1 MQVLQSICE
10 RVTPY
15 GIFEIWIKRRGSRN
29 FMFECLIKNLIPTIG
44 KAALANIQIGAG
56 TAASHIAIGTGV
68 LAAADADTTLGTE
81 VLRMAAT
88 RSRIT
93 TTTLNDTANYTADIA
108 IGTSY
113 TISEA
118 GLLNAASAGDLY
130 ARQVFTG
137 VVVISGDYFRAVWK
151 FIN

>member
-1 MQVLQSICE
+1 MQASQYVSE
-10 RVTPY
+10 RLTPC
-15 GIFEIWIKRRGSRN
+15 GVFEIWVKRPGSRD
-29 FMFECLIKNLIPTIG
+29 FILERLIKNLIPTIG

-56 TAASHIAIGTGV
+56 TAASHIAIGTGT
-68 LAAADADTTLGTE
+68 LAAAAEDTTLGTE

-93 TTTLNDTANYTADIA
+93 TTTLNDTANYSADIS
-108 IGTSY
+108 IGASY

-118 GLLNAASAGDLY
+118 GLLNAASVGDLY

-137 VVVISGDYFRAVWK
+137 VAVISGDYFRVVWK

>member
-1 MQVLQSICE
+1 VFE
-10 RVTPY
+10 R
-15 GIFEIWIKRRGSRN
+15 
-29 FMFECLIKNLIPTIG
+29 LIKNLIPTIG

-56 TAASHIAIGTGV
+56 TAASHIAIGTGTTGAV
-68 LAAADADTTLGTE
+68 AADTTLEAE
-81 VLRMAAT
+81 VLRASAT
-88 RSRIT
+88 RTRIT
-93 TTTLNDTANYTADIA
+93 TTTLNDTANYTVDIS

-137 VVVISGDYFRAVWK
+137 VAVISGDYFRVVWK